1 MLFDKQGNNN
11 QTNQED
17 ETKGLEREG
26 LGGGGGGLDM
36 ERLEREGVKRLFIV

>member
-1 MLFDKQGNNN
+1 MLFYRQGNNN

-17 ETKGLEREG
+17 ETKSLEK
-26 LGGGGGGLDM
+26 